1 MHEEQFFVHETYA
14 IEIIIFIFH
23 KHYQIFDN
31 FPSIFVVFEWT
42 QMDDIA
48 ALAGQD
54 VLDRISALEK
64 ENADL
69 RQTVK
74 DLKNSQSTSD
84 SRLKA
89 LEARLSTLSVSDAPA
104 AAAAPK
110 AAAAAADDDDDDV
123 DLFGSDDEEEDAE
136 AAKVR
141 EQRLAEYAAK
151 KSKKPALI
159 AKSNVILD
167 IKPWVRFFIEKF

>member
-1 MHEEQFFVHETYA
+1 
-14 IEIIIFIFH
+14 
-23 KHYQIFDN
+23 
-31 FPSIFVVFEWT
+31 
-42 QMDDIA
+42 MDDIA

-64 ENADL
+64 ENAEL
-69 RQTVK
+69 RSTVK
-74 DLKNSQSTSD
+74 DLKNLQLNSD

-89 LEARLSTLSVSDAPA
+89 LEARLGSVSVSGTPA
-104 AAAAPK
+104 AAAPTPAAAPAS
-110 AAAAAADDDDDDV
+110 AAAAADDDDDV
-123 DLFGSDDEEEDAE
+123 DLFGSEDEEEDEA

-151 KSKKPALI
+151 KSKKPVLI

-167 IKPWVRFFIEKF
+167 VKPWVCIHFDWLHFSSDTHLLFH